1 MIQDSNETSNSPTE
15 GDDIPNE
22 FPKDVKVR
30 RQMDTISD
38 SVSENQLNE
47 VTGAKDENPGQ
58 RKVLGDSILLKRM
71 VRK

>member
-15 GDDIPNE
+15 ADDKPNE

-38 SVSENQLNE
+38 SVSENQINE
-47 VTGAKDENPGQ
+47 ETGANDENPEQ

>member
-15 GDDIPNE
+15 A
-22 FPKDVKVR
+22 DVKVR

-58 RKVLGDSILLKRM
+58 RKVLGDSILVKRM